1 MRDVSAI
8 ARWTRILLPAL
19 LVGQA
24 ISVWAQEYDPFALVE
39 QLREY
44 PHAVSID
51 ARESEVV
58 DHELGLGARQKI
70 RGQWGFSHSVRLNGT
85 LSRET
90 WQIVDGFTAT
100 EVLRELEQ
108 QLAAAGSS
116 ELLYSC
122 DGRAC
127 GNAAQW
133 ANRVFGQRVL
143 YGTSGEQR
151 YRVYAVDTAA
161 GDFRLALYSGART
174 ATRQYL
180 HLDILRLREGD

>member
-1 MRDVSAI
+1 MSAI
-8 ARWTRILLPAL
+8 QRWTRILLPAL

-24 ISVWAQEYDPFALVE
+24 VSLWAQDLDPYALVE
-39 QLREY
+39 RLHDY

-51 ARESEVV
+51 SRELEVA
-58 DHELGLGARQKI
+58 DHELGLGALQKI
-70 RGQWGFSHSVRLNGT
+70 RGQWGFSRSVRLDGT
-85 LSRET
+85 LTRET
-90 WQIVDGFTAT
+90 WQIVDGFAAT

-108 QLAAAGSS
+108 QLAAAKGS
-116 ELLYSC
+116 ELLFSC

-151 YRVYAVDTAA
+151 YRAYAVDTEA
-161 GDFRLALYSGART
+161 GEFRLALYSGART
-174 ATRQYL
+174 SDRQYL
-180 HLDILRLREGD
+180 HMDILRLR